1 MTNNIYIYKK
11 RNFKRTG
18 DKMELY
24 ENLFDKLLR
33 EQFDYSINESYR
45 TNKVLDEE
53 PDQEPLVFEMLLKRY
68 GASILKKHESAYI
81 IKKGAQGV
89 WPMKKDLWYEVRE
102 GVNKIDVVALDQYN
116 FNALLADFSTKKIPV
131 GSRIKEQ

>member
-1 MTNNIYIYKK
+1 M
-11 RNFKRTG
+11 
-18 DKMELY
+18 
-24 ENLFDKLLR
+24 R

-81 IKKGAQGV
+81 IEKGAQGV

-116 FNALLADFSTKKIPV
+116 FNALLADFSTKKIPFKTKKLILEYLT
-131 GSRIKEQ
+131 SEK